1 MTTPRVPAW
10 LRLLRPH
17 QWTKNLLV
25 MLPAVAAHMAW
36 SADLGLRLALGF
48 VALSLVAS
56 TLYVVNDI
64 LDLPHDRAHSVKRF
78 RPLAAGEMS
87 RSAAAALAVVLAVL
101 AVAAALP
108 LSGDFAAVLAC
119 YAVLSAGYSFLLK
132 RKPILDAITLASLY
146 TIRVVAGAVLAP
158 APLSQWFIAFAVFF
172 FLSLALVKRYVEV
185 AERPTEGGGAPLGRG
200 YVREDLPVLASL
212 GISSAVVATLVYCLY
227 ITGPDVT
234 RLYVR
239 PDLLWVGLPILLYW
253 QARVWLLTVRGYM
266 HADPVVYALTDRV
279 SYLLLCGFILVTL
292 LAA

>member
-17 QWTKNLLV
+17 QWAKNLLV
-25 MLPAVAAHMAW
+25 LLPAVAAHMAW

-64 LDLPHDRAHSVKRF
+64 VDLPHDRAHPVKRF

-87 RSAAAALAVVLAVL
+87 RSAAVALAAVLGVL

-132 RKPILDAITLASLY
+132 RKPILDAITLASLS

-158 APLSQWFIAFAVFF
+158 APLSRWFIAFAVFF

-185 AERPTEGGGAPLGRG
+185 GERPAEGGGPLGRG
-200 YVREDLPVLASL
+200 YVREDLPVLADL
-212 GISSAVVATLVYCLY
+212 GISSAAVATLVYCLY

-253 QARVWLLTVRGYM
+253 QARVWLLTVRGDM

-279 SYLLLCGFILVTL
+279 SYLLFGGFILVTL